1 MNNQYLIPANTKK
14 GQLIISIFRPIDLAI
29 FLTGVSI
36 TLICLIIFANINAD
50 SWLMIMGVFPA
61 LVAVGLVF
69 PIPNYHNV
77 LVAIQEMISF
87 YTNNRNYK
95 WRGWC
100 AEYESKRNGQ

>member
-1 MNNQYLIPANTKK
+1 MNQYLIPDNTKK

-36 TLICLIIFANINAD
+36 TLIFLVILANVNAD
-50 SWLMIMGVFPA
+50 SWVTIMAVFPA
-61 LVAVGLVF
+61 LVATGLVF

-77 LVAIQEMISF
+77 LVAIQEMINF

-100 AEYESKRNGQ
+100 AEYESKRNE